1 MKKLILGMIIGIGL
15 SLGVTAYADDI
26 VTLIGKKVDGSFPL
40 LINNVRADKDVLV
53 IDGTSYLPVRSAAQ
67 LFGYDVSFNADLMVI
82 LTKKNETVSKNPTET
97 TVIQPVATA
106 VPTSTPM
113 PTPTLVPTITSEPVE
128 NKADIIEKVK
138 INIIGMNSQIS
149 AVQDEIKKQDFLL
162 KNIQNDPNQAAKIQS
177 TKDELTR
184 LKSVLA
190 GFTKELDKLNKT
202 LKEQK

>member
-113 PTPTLVPTITSEPVE
+113 STPTLVPTITSEPVE